1 MTFRLKTILGIAS
14 IEAILLVALLS
25 MTLDYL
31 ETTNYNALTARAAS
45 TVNLFAATTKEG
57 VLSYDLAS
65 LESFVSEV
73 LKNSDYKYARVL
85 GAQGELFAS
94 DGDEQALKKIF
105 KEDVNVEDV
114 KDGVYDVYALI
125 TEGSVTYGRVELG
138 VDVAPIV
145 AIINEAK
152 TRSVFIALVEML
164 LVALFSFILGTY
176 LTNQLK
182 ELGKATK
189 NIATGNL
196 NVDVP
201 VKGHDELAEVA
212 HAFNEMA
219 INLRALNV
227 KRNAAEHELQELNHS
242 LESRVA
248 RRTGELEA
256 RNDQLLTA
264 NQAIKAA
271 QKQLLQAEKMAS
283 LGFLAAGVAHEINNP
298 MSFVISNITTL
309 TDYLKCYQWLLK
321 HYRALEVETELSKKE
336 ILINEIAA
344 KESEFDMSFI
354 EDDIDELLKDTLE
367 GSLRVK
373 EIVKGLKDF
382 SHLESNDNHDLFDI
396 NQCIET
402 TMKMTNNQTKY
413 KCDVQT
419 DLQPL
424 PLTLIAPGKINQ
436 VLMNILLNAS
446 QAIVEK
452 GLIRITSK
460 VSEDKIIVEISDNG
474 PGIDPEKVANIFD
487 PFFTTKTVG
496 EGTGLGLSISY
507 NMIEEHGGHIYVE
520 SELNIG
526 TTFTIELPI
535 TTHTIL

>member
-248 RRTGELEA
+248 RRT
-256 RNDQLLTA
+256 
-264 NQAIKAA
+264 
-271 QKQLLQAEKMAS
+271 
-283 LGFLAAGVAHEINNP
+283 
-298 MSFVISNITTL
+298 
-309 TDYLKCYQWLLK
+309 
-321 HYRALEVETELSKKE
+321 
-336 ILINEIAA
+336 
-344 KESEFDMSFI
+344 
-354 EDDIDELLKDTLE
+354 
-367 GSLRVK
+367 
-373 EIVKGLKDF
+373 
-382 SHLESNDNHDLFDI
+382 
-396 NQCIET
+396 
-402 TMKMTNNQTKY
+402 
-413 KCDVQT
+413 
-419 DLQPL
+419 
-424 PLTLIAPGKINQ
+424 
-436 VLMNILLNAS
+436 
-446 QAIVEK
+446 
-452 GLIRITSK
+452 
-460 VSEDKIIVEISDNG
+460 
-474 PGIDPEKVANIFD
+474 
-487 PFFTTKTVG
+487 
-496 EGTGLGLSISY
+496 
-507 NMIEEHGGHIYVE
+507 
-520 SELNIG
+520 
-526 TTFTIELPI
+526 
-535 TTHTIL
+535 